1 MVPGHYVSPEAPVV
15 SVLGLVLLAPAVT
28 SIGLSLNHSSQPW
41 VTLLQGTH
49 KRKRELPAC
58 EI

>member
-1 MVPGHYVSPEAPVV
+1 MVPEHYVSPEAPVV
-15 SVLGLVLLAPAVT
+15 SVIVLMLLAPAVAST
-28 SIGLSLNHSSQPW
+28 GLSLNHSSQPQ

-58 EI
+58 GI